1 MSEVEQAVH
10 TENVCSCYS
19 VFVLKNV
26 TVTMP
31 EDLALWARR
40 KAAEEDCSVS
50 KLLCKLVEKERARGD
65 SSKLAHEAW
74 KNRVSL
80 NIDAD
85 QRMPR
90 RSPQNRPYVV
100 TSKPAIGATV
110 GLP

>member
-1 MSEVEQAVH
+1 MPSALSRQRAICYCGKALGIWKAH

-40 KAAEEDCSVS
+40 RAADEDCSVS

-80 NIDAD
+80 DIDAD
-85 QRMPR
+85 QRMSREEAHER
-90 RSPQNRPYVV
+90 R
-100 TSKPAIGATV
+100 
-110 GLP
+110 